1 MKLKYIIGALF
12 LGLLTLS
19 CQREE
24 VYTLSDIKIEKSYLA
39 IDVNG
44 GTVTLNFNA
53 NGPWSIDNTSKADWL
68 SIYPTSGGAGDIS
81 VSLSAESTKATRN
94 AEISILCGDQTQ
106 YVNIVQYAQKTDPVI
121 MTVAEALALIKTVD
135 KGDGGSY
142 NLDGEFYVKGT
153 VCRIDEISPSYG
165 NATFYLSDD
174 GKFVDGKWLE
184 VYRGKWLDNKAYT
197 TGNEFAVGDEITI
210 VGKLMSYKGT
220 PETVQG
226 ESYVY
231 AITKS
236 LIGIEGVE
244 LLDVEEG
251 EGVTQYP
258 QEGGRIKVSIMT
270 KGEGFSVQIPAEDK
284 SWLHIDDFGGNFVTL
299 AADANAGGDR
309 AVTVTF
315 STKSGNAVYSC
326 QQAFTQKG
334 AILEVTVADFLA
346 APVGD
351 TMYRMTG
358 VISGAY
364 PQDKNGQSFYIRD
377 WSGET
382 LVYRVDNF
390 KDSGI
395 EIGDVVTVVGKR
407 GAYKENPQMV
417 NGTIEGLVQKVVET
431 DIPGVLN
438 GADGTW
444 YRVSGTITTI
454 DNATYGNIHIT
465 DGTNELYVYGTYP
478 GYGAKGDARK
488 GLIDA
493 KGIKVGD
500 MITVFG
506 PKSTYQGA
514 PQINGGFFWSLTP
527 ANE

>member
-1 MKLKYIIGALF
+1 MKLKYIIGALI
-12 LGLLTLS
+12 LGLGLTLS
-19 CQREE
+19 CQREQNYSLTE
-24 VYTLSDIKIEKSYLA
+24 IQIDKSYLS

-44 GTVTLNFNA
+44 GSTTLSFTADNA
-53 NGPWSIDNTSKADWL
+53 WSIDAASLGDWL
-68 SIYPTSGGAGDIS
+68 TASPMNGGAGTVS
-81 VSLSAESTKATRN
+81 VTLSAESTKATRN
-94 AEISILCGDQTQ
+94 AEVKIQCGTETQ
-106 YVNIVQYAQKTDPVI
+106 YVNVIQYAQKTDPVI
-121 MTVAEALALIKTVD
+121 MTVPEAIALIKTVD

-142 NLDGEFYVKGT
+142 NLDGEYYVKGI

-165 NATFYLSDD
+165 NATFYLSAD
-174 GKFVDGKWLE
+174 GKFVDGEWLE
-184 VYRGKWLDNKAYT
+184 IYRCKWLDNKAFT

-231 AITKS
+231 AINKS

-251 EGVTQYP
+251 EGITEYP

-270 KGEGFSVQIPAEDK
+270 KGEGFGVQIPAEDK
-284 SWLHIDDFGGNFVTL
+284 SWLHIDDFGANFVTL
-299 AADANAGGDR
+299 AADANTGGDR

-315 STKSGNAVYSC
+315 TTTSGVTSYSC

-346 APVGD
+346 AAVGD
-351 TMYRMTG
+351 TQYRITG
-358 VISGAY
+358 VISKDY
-364 PQDKNGQSFYIRD
+364 PSDKQGQSFYIKD

-395 EIGDVVTVVGKR
+395 EVGDVVTVVGKR
-407 GAYKENPQMV
+407 GAYKDSPQMV
-417 NGTIEGLVQKVVET
+417 SGTIEALVQTVVET
-431 DIPGVLN
+431 DIAGVLD

-444 YRVSGTITTI
+444 FRVSGTITKI
-454 DNATYGNIHIT
+454 DNATYGNMHIS

-488 GLIDA
+488 GLVA
-493 KGIKVGD
+493 ELGIKEGD
-500 MITVFG
+500 SITVFG
-506 PKSTYQGA
+506 PKSTYQGT

-527 ANE
+527 AN

>member
-53 NGPWSIDNTSKADWL
+53 GGAWSIDNTSKADWL

-174 GKFVDGKWLE
+174 GKYEDGKWLE

-231 AITKS
+231 AIKKS

-351 TMYRMTG
+351 TMYRLTG
-358 VISGAY
+358 VISRDY
-364 PQDKNGQSFYIRD
+364 PSDKQGQSFYIKD

-382 LVYRVDNF
+382 LVYRTDNY
-390 KDSGI
+390 KASAL
-395 EIGDVVTVVGKR
+395 EVGDVVTVVGKR
-407 GAYKENPQMV
+407 GAYKDSPQM
-417 NGTIEGLVQKVVET
+417 
-431 DIPGVLN
+431 
-438 GADGTW
+438 
-444 YRVSGTITTI
+444 VSGTIEAVVELVEEADIPTVLSAADGSWFRVTGVI
-454 DNATYGNIHIT
+454 TSIANATYGNIYIS
-465 DGTNELYVYGTYP
+465 DGTNELYVYGTSP
-478 GYGAKGDARK
+478 GYGATGDNRK
-488 GLIDA
+488 DLLD
-493 KGIKVGD
+493 KLGIQVGD
-500 MITVFG
+500 IITVFG
-506 PKSTYQGA
+506 PKSTYKGT
-514 PQINGGFFWSLTP
+514 PQINGGFYWSHTP
-527 ANE
+527 AN

>member
-251 EGVTQYP
+251 EGVTEYP

-270 KGEGFSVQIPAEDK
+270 KGEGFSVQIPTEDK

-299 AADANAGGDR
+299 AADANVAGDR

-315 STKSGNAVYSC
+315 TTTSGSAMYSC
-326 QQAFTQKG
+326 QQTLTQKG
-334 AILEVTVADFLA
+334 AIQEVSVAEFLA
-346 APVGD
+346 APVG
-351 TMYRMTG
+351 TAQYRVTG
-358 VISGAY
+358 AITSIANASYG
-364 PQDKNGQSFYIRD
+364 NIYIKD
-377 WSGET
+377 FSGE
-382 LVYRVDNF
+382 VYVY
-390 KDSGI
+390 GI
-395 EIGDVVTVVGKR
+395 GAKGDFEKLGLNVGDVVTLVGQR
-407 GAYKENPQMV
+407 GEYKGTAQMTKAV
-417 NGTIEGLVQKVVET
+417 HESSILVYEATIAE
-431 DIPGVLN
+431 VL
-438 GADGTW
+438 AAEDGGY
-444 YRVSGTITTI
+444 YRVTGEVSSIA
-454 DNATYGNIHIT
+454 NETYGNIYIT
-465 DGTNELYVYGTYP
+465 DGTNELYIYGCYP
-478 GYGAKGDARK
+478 GWGAKGDDRK
-488 GLIDA
+488 GVVA
-493 KGIKVGD
+493 AEGIKVGD
-500 MITVFG
+500 KLTVFG
-506 PKSTYQGA
+506 PKSTYKGT
-514 PQINGGFFWSLTP
+514 PQINGGIFWSLTP
-527 ANE
+527 AN